1 MSASEKIVSPP
12 AGWRS
17 RLSARLF
24 APLASSAA
32 WRSRLAARLPA
43 GPRAWAARW
52 IGARLPRRTVRLRL
66 TLMYGGLFLVSGAA
80 LLATTYLLVKGSSN
94 EEVTFSKGGVQGSI
108 VGKVPGIS
116 PGGAQI
122 FQVNVQA
129 HGAATHGATM
139 HVPESAQAAGRA
151 FESTHAAGHAFESV
165 HAAGHA
171 FESVH
176 AAPVPES
183 ARVLL
188 GHASE
193 SARTLGYGSGVAH
206 AVPAPKSTN
215 VPVHTLEG
223 THAAGPLLVTPQQ
236 VVYQV
241 RQLHML
247 ATQQH
252 SAELH
257 QLLIKSGIALAI
269 MAVFSM
275 GLGWV
280 IAGRALRPLHK
291 ITSAA
296 REISASNLHERLALE
311 GPDDELTELG
321 DTFDGLLARLESS
334 FQSQRQF
341 VANASHELRTPLTVE
356 RALLEVA
363 LADPD
368 GDYDSLRAACERV
381 LASSGEQER
390 LIEAL
395 LTLASSER
403 GLERREPLDLG
414 VLTGEALDARRAE
427 IERRGLSVSATID
440 PAWTLGDSRLIERLI
455 VNLLD
460 NALRH
465 NVSGG
470 RVEVAT
476 WIAGPAR
483 VGTSIGG
490 PARHSVL
497 SVSNSGPEVPSEE
510 VERLFQPFQRLAP
523 DRAGQSD
530 GHGLG
535 LSIVRAIATAH
546 GATLTARARGEG
558 GLAVELSFPAI
569 DPG

>member
-1 MSASEKIVSPP
+1 MSASDQIASPP
-12 AGWRS
+12 PARS
-17 RLSARLF
+17 ATPRG
-24 APLASSAA
+24 
-32 WRSRLAARLPA
+32 RLPR
-43 GPRAWAARW
+43 GPRALAASW
-52 IGARLPRRTVRLRL
+52 LGSLLPRRTVRLRL
-66 TLMYGGLFLVSGAA
+66 TLMYGALFLFSGAA
-80 LLATTYLLVKGSSN
+80 LLATTYLLVKGSGS

-122 FQVNVQA
+122 FQVHVQA
-129 HGAATHGATM
+129 HGAA
-139 HVPESAQAAGRA
+139 V
-151 FESTHAAGHAFESV
+151 
-165 HAAGHA
+165 
-171 FESVH
+171 
-176 AAPVPES
+176 PVPES
-183 ARVLL
+183 AHAS

-193 SARTLGYGSGVAH
+193 STH
-206 AVPAPKSTN
+206 AVP
-215 VPVHTLEG
+215 VPESAGVRVHVPEG
-223 THAAGPLLVTPQQ
+223 VRTSGPVSVTPQQ
-236 VVYQV
+236 VGYQV

-269 MAVFSM
+269 MAVASM
-275 GLGWV
+275 GLGWL

-296 REISASNLHERLALE
+296 REISASNLHERLALK

-321 DTFDGLLARLESS
+321 DTFDGLLSRLESS

-368 GDYDSLRAACERV
+368 GDYESLRAACERV
-381 LASSGEQER
+381 LASSEEQER

-414 VLTGEALDARRAE
+414 ALTDGALDARRVE
-427 IERRGLSVSATID
+427 IERRGLSLSATTD
-440 PAWTLGDSRLIERLI
+440 PAPVLGDPRLIERL
-455 VNLLD
+455 VANLID

-465 NVSGG
+465 NMVGG
-470 RVEVAT
+470 QVEVAT
-476 WIAGPAR
+476 GLREPAR
-483 VGTSIGG
+483 D
-490 PARHSVL
+490 SVI
-497 SVSNSGPEVPSEE
+497 SVSNSGPVVPAKE

-523 DRAGQSD
+523 DRTGHSD

-535 LSIVRAIATAH
+535 LSIVHAIATAH

-558 GLAVELSFPAI
+558 GLAVEVSFPAVGAQVE
-569 DPG
+569 DS